1 MSFLTMFFV
10 VFAVMLLVFI
20 GLAAGV
26 LAGRKPIAGSCG
38 GIASL
43 GIEKE
48 CSICGGV
55 REKCEEANSDDPQAS
70 AGADLAYDAAKI
82 K

>member
-1 MSFLTMFFV
+1 MNYIVMVLV
-10 VFAVMLLVFI
+10 VFAVMALTVL
-20 GLAAGV
+20 GLATGV

-43 GIEKE
+43 GIEKQ

-55 REKCEEANSDDPQAS
+55 PEKCEDANRDESTAAS
-70 AGADLAYDAAKI
+70 TDLAYDATKA
-82 K
+82 

>member
-1 MSFLTMFFV
+1 MSFMSTFIV
-10 VFAVMLLVFI
+10 VFIVMGLAVL

-38 GIASL
+38 GIANL

-55 REKCEEANSDDPQAS
+55 REKCDEANSSGS
-70 AGADLAYDAAKI
+70 AQISDLAYDASK
-82 K
+82 

>member
-1 MSFLTMFFV
+1 MSYLTMFLV
-10 VFAVMLLVFI
+10 VFAVMLLAVL

-55 REKCEEANSDDPQAS
+55 REKCEEVNSDAQAS
-70 AGADLAYDAAKI
+70 PAVDLAYDAAKL

>member
-55 REKCEEANSDDPQAS
+55 REKCEEANSDSQAS
-70 AGADLAYDAAKI
+70 PAVDLAYDAAKT